1 MLDENILKKKLI
13 EIDLSLR
20 SNYKNNSNI
29 GVLSGISGVAL
40 FQFYYSKY
48 IQQEV
53 NADLGAEIV
62 SEIIEKINEGYNF
75 PTFCAG
81 IAGGAWAI
89 QHLKEEEFI
98 DIDDDELLSGLDD
111 YLIAT
116 MEKITNKNFYDFLHG
131 ILGIGFYF
139 LKRYQNTKSD
149 KLRTEY
155 KNIILNIVQR
165 LSSES
170 QQIDNT
176 VKWESYLITEEKL
189 KGYNLGLSHGISSI
203 VNFLSRL
210 VNYDDFN
217 KEVKNLLQ
225 KSVNY
230 ILSCQNKG
238 ISKTSC
244 FPDWIT
250 LANEKS
256 ESSRLGW
263 CYGDLGI
270 GLSLWKAGKALQD
283 IKICE
288 KAIAVLKHT
297 CKRRSLEETRIYD
310 AGLCHGAF
318 GVTHIYNY
326 MYKQTDEKL
335 FKEAADYW
343 MQQSLDLAVH
353 SDGYAGYMQWK
364 GGKDEGWHNET
375 NLLEGIAGIG
385 LAIISYLTPFETRWD
400 ECLLIS

>member
-1 MLDENILKKKLI
+1 MLNKTTLETKLK

-20 SNYKNNSNI
+20 DNYQSNDNI

-48 IQQEV
+48 TEQEI
-53 NADLGAEIV
+53 NADLGAKIV
-62 SEIIEKINEGYNF
+62 SEIVEKINEGYDF

-89 QHLKEEEFI
+89 EHLKEEEFI
-98 DIDDDELLSGLDD
+98 DIDGDELLSGLDD

-116 MEKITNKNFYDFLHG
+116 IEKTTNENFYDFLHG
-131 ILGIGFYF
+131 ILGISFYF
-139 LKRYQNTKSD
+139 LKRYQNTKST

-155 KNIILNIVQR
+155 KNIILNIVER
-165 LSSES
+165 LSSKS
-170 QQIDNT
+170 QQVGNT
-176 VKWESYLITEEKL
+176 VKWESYLIVEEKL

-210 VNYDDFN
+210 VRYDDF
-217 KEVKNLLQ
+217 KMEAENLLK
-225 KSVNY
+225 KSVNF
-230 ILSCQNKG
+230 IVSCKNTE
-238 ISKTSC
+238 ISKISC

-270 GLSLWKAGKALQD
+270 GLSLWKAGKALED

-297 CKRRSLEETRIYD
+297 CKRRCLEETRIYD

-326 MYKQTDEKL
+326 MYKQTGEKL

-343 MQQSLDLAVH
+343 MQQSLGLAVH

-364 GGKDEGWHNET
+364 GGKGKGWHNET

-385 LAIISYLTPFETRWD
+385 LVIISYLAPFETRWD